1 MAGITTHVLDTNLGR
16 PIAGVRIDISIR
28 EGDTFKLLKSTTS
41 NSDGRTDTPLV
52 KPEDARAGEYEIA
65 FNIESL
71 PFAEAS
77 FIDNPVV
84 RFRVSDIKQHYHV
97 PMLCTPGSFSTYRGS

>member
-1 MAGITTHVLDTNLGR
+1 MLDTNLGR

-28 EGDTFKLLKSTTS
+28 EGDTFKLLKSTMS